1 MEKEQFEDKQIGLVL
16 SLKKLQFTDDEISLF
31 IHNSNLQKVLL
42 LKRQRKKMIEK
53 AHEYYQSVD
62 LIDYMINEYQGG
74 EKNG

>member
-31 IHNSNLQKVLL
+31 IHNSNLQKVLI

-53 AHEYYQSVD
+53 AHEYYQFVD